1 MSIIRFDWKWTVCL
15 KASQVFVRKKI
26 LIQSAIFLQ
35 KRNSILLD
43 IKDAMQELNDTQEKL
58 TAEVPRIVEQNK
70 NESKRLSA
78 MPQQAKSK
86 KRGFFSRLFGK
97 KENAV
102 TTGSR
107 LTQTEKMLTNLNQ
120 TVVAKHHQQSRKV
133 VEETEMKVS
142 ISSCK
147 E

>member
-1 MSIIRFDWKWTVCL
+1 
-15 KASQVFVRKKI
+15 
-26 LIQSAIFLQ
+26 
-35 KRNSILLD
+35 
-43 IKDAMQELNDTQEKL
+43 MQELNATQEKL

-70 NESKRLSA
+70 TESKRLSA
-78 MPQQAKSK
+78 MPQQAKPK

-102 TTGSR
+102 TTGNR

-133 VEETEMKVS
+133 VEILDSLGNRNEGINKQLQRVISIADENVDKGIKVRERQ
-142 ISSCK
+142 IADL
-147 E
+147 EGNYTYYYIVVP

>member
-1 MSIIRFDWKWTVCL
+1 
-15 KASQVFVRKKI
+15 
-26 LIQSAIFLQ
+26 
-35 KRNSILLD
+35 
-43 IKDAMQELNDTQEKL
+43 MQELNETQEKL

-70 NESKRLSA
+70 TESKRLSA

-120 TVVAKHHQQSRKV
+120 TVVAKQHQQSRRTV
-133 VEETEMKVS
+133 TECTACGHIVT
-142 ISSCK
+142 
-147 E
+147 

>member
-1 MSIIRFDWKWTVCL
+1 
-15 KASQVFVRKKI
+15 
-26 LIQSAIFLQ
+26 
-35 KRNSILLD
+35 
-43 IKDAMQELNDTQEKL
+43 
-58 TAEVPRIVEQNK
+58 
-70 NESKRLSA
+70 

-133 VEETEMKVS
+133 VEILDSLGNRNEGINKQLQRVISIADENVDKGIKVRERQ
-142 ISSCK
+142 IADL
-147 E
+147 EGN